1 MSGKPISVVIK
12 KSTKPE
18 KKLMAVFSLD
28 NGRTKT
34 IYFGQKNAQDY
45 TITRDKAQ
53 KSRYISRHR
62 ARENWTVP
70 MTSGSLAR
78 WILWDKES
86 RAASI
91 VSYKRRFNLK

>member
-1 MSGKPISVVIK
+1 MSAKSVVIK

-45 TITRDKAQ
+45 TITRDKQQ
-53 KSRYISRHR
+53 KSRYLARHR
-62 ARENWTVP
+62 ARENWNKP
-70 MTSGSLAR
+70 MSAGALSR